1 MAVKDGSE
9 VRNALFFCSGTVALN
24 RLVGSPTHVD
34 IIDDYRATFAKAK
47 SMNID
52 VLLAPHPEM
61 YAMQQ
66 KRAQMKEGAQKSIR
80 QTGRVGQLC

>member
-1 MAVKDGSE
+1 
-9 VRNALFFCSGTVALN
+9 
-24 RLVGSPTHVD
+24 VD

-66 KRAQMKEGAQKSIR
+66 KRAQMKEGAQKPFVKPGELASYVETLE
-80 QTGRVGQLC
+80 QDFNKH